1 MHGHPSKT
9 GIAGRGK
16 QSSETKERAS
26 APPKRRSPLWSTEG
40 NLEAA
45 LPASLEPEHSR
56 ARCDKST
63 KAQSSRPVTR
73 KLRGGPLRNKSQ
85 GHVVKRVNFAPG
97 PLTAPAGGPDGH
109 PVAEGRI
116 AKPVRIRD
124 GRFTRGVT
132 VTKKD
137 VQELELP
144 DLLGNEQYHHS
155 ITKLKIRV
163 GLLPSSAPARPHVSR
178 PMKVAGKQTKRRNA
192 AVADMGTSSG
202 GASSSSSGTIGG
214 RRKRRCGD
222 S

>member
-1 MHGHPSKT
+1 MLQINFGCS
-9 GIAGRGK
+9 
-16 QSSETKERAS
+16 
-26 APPKRRSPLWSTEG
+26 G

-56 ARCDKST
+56 TRCDKKC
-63 KAQSSRPVTR
+63 KAKSFQPVTC
-73 KLRGGPLRNKSQ
+73 KISGAPSRNKSQ
-85 GHVVKRVNFAPG
+85 RLVVKRVNFAPG

-116 AKPVRIRD
+116 AKPVRILD

-137 VQELELP
+137 VQELDLP

-155 ITKLKIRV
+155 MTKLKIRV
-163 GLLPSSAPARPHVSR
+163 GLLPTRPPARPHVSR
-178 PMKVAGKQTKRRNA
+178 PMTAAGKQPKRRNA
-192 AVADMGTSSG
+192 AAVDMGS
-202 GASSSSSGTIGG
+202 ASNSSSGTIGG

-222 S
+222 P